1 MFGVTAPSILV
12 IDDGELDRVQALL
25 ERLPLDWVRCLE
37 PTIDAP
43 LEKPHDLIISS
54 GPRAMRM
61 PPLSG
66 EGHPLWVC
74 IYDQDFLPLR
84 ERLRDLGIHYL
95 VSGDLGPRPFELF
108 LRQLLYRGEERRQV
122 RRIPLHCEVDLDVG
136 FERRTALLVELSRVS
151 CVFAAREAIPDGR
164 RVTLRLPAE
173 LTGDTDLELTG
184 NVIRTTAPT
193 HRAEE
198 QSPTTVFR
206 FESLDAATMARLH
219 DLLTG
224 HVLGTQVT
232 PLCEEPSAAGVE
244 PPIEGWVLGSG
255 HSVENAQGAHD
266 ERRRAHRRH
275 YGGRVEAVRWHR
287 ESGAHVVLGKNLSRT
302 GLCIVASP
310 RRPPPLWC
318 EVSLALYGRS
328 REEPVLVGA
337 RVVRVDGEE
346 VGVRFVGLTLGQV
359 RGLERLLAASPCV
372 EDLDPAGSSRHVV
385 ELTLR

>member
-1 MFGVTAPSILV
+1 MTAPSILV

-25 ERLPLDWVRCLE
+25 ERLPVDWVRCLE
-37 PTIDAP
+37 PTIDLP

-66 EGHPLWVC
+66 EGQPLWVC

-84 ERLRDLGIHYL
+84 ERLRDLGVHYL

-122 RRIPLHCEVDLDVG
+122 RRIPLHCEVELDVG
-136 FERRTALLVELSRVS
+136 SERRTALLVELSRVS

-164 RVTLRLPAE
+164 RVTLRLPVG

-184 NVIRTTAPT
+184 DVIRTTAAT
-193 HRAEE
+193 DRAEE
-198 QSPTTVFR
+198 PSGTTVLR
-206 FESLDAATMARLH
+206 FESLDTQAMARLH

-224 HVLGTQVT
+224 NVLGTQVT

-244 PPIEGWVLGSG
+244 PPIEGWISGPG
-255 HSVENAQGAHD
+255 HSVEDAQGAHD

-275 YGGRVEAVRWHR
+275 YGHRIEAVRWQGR
-287 ESGAHVVLGKNLSRT
+287 WQGESGARVVLGRNLSRT
-302 GLCIVASP
+302 GLCFVASP
-310 RRPPPLWC
+310 PPLVWS
-318 EVSLALYGRS
+318 EVSLALHGRS
-328 REEPVLVGA
+328 REEPVLIGA

-346 VGVRFVGLTLGQV
+346 VGVRFIGVTLGQV
-359 RGLERLLAASPCV
+359 RGLERLLATSPCID
-372 EDLDPAGSSRHVV
+372 DLDPAGSSQHVV
-385 ELTLR
+385 ELTQR